1 MKFNV
6 YYINEGQPNE
16 NALVID
22 ENAEIRPLDLYVRID
37 SNMGLMRAHILSGLI
52 GNDNYKSK
60 PVHPSFCAKVIAS
73 REKIIGHGYNIPTI
87 KFNHNY
93 REKHI
98 WKVLHLLCDKGISKD
113 DDSWSLTKAREI
125 IDVIKSIAPKVETV
139 DLEVDENGLVI
150 VNDQVKLVHQSF

>member
-1 MKFNV
+1 MRFNV

-22 ENAEIRPLDLYVRID
+22 EDAEINSLDLYVRID

-73 REKIIGHGYNIPTI
+73 REKIVGYDLPTI
-87 KFNHNY
+87 KFSHNY
-93 REKHI
+93 KEKHI
-98 WKVLHLLCDKGISKD
+98 WKVLHLLCDKGIPKG
-113 DDSWSLTKAREI
+113 DDSWSLTKAKEI
-125 IDVIKSIAPKVETV
+125 IDVIRSIDPKVDSV
-139 DLEVDENGLVI
+139 DLEIDENGLVI
-150 VNDQVKLVHQSF
+150 SNGQVNLIHQSF